1 MSADILKQFQSELET
16 LKAQTIEAAGKN
28 TDEKLK
34 AINEAIEKLNSK
46 EAEVK
51 AEDVDKLKAD
61 LAATI
66 KALDILQTR
75 VKATGNTQPA
85 QAKSFNAQLA
95 EELENVKDGFAEMAS
110 KKKGSISFQLKSVTD
125 MTFATNF
132 STADNSV
139 SFLRPGI
146 IELPKRKLHVREL
159 LPGGAMGA
167 KSTFDYVK
175 EVAGDG
181 AIWTAAEGTTK
192 PQIDLNLQE
201 ASVKAEWIAGFLR
214 ISRNMLDDV
223 TGMTTF
229 LQSRL
234 PELLLR
240 AEDQQILTGNG
251 TSPNLSGIFQSGNST
266 AYSGSA
272 TVDVEQ
278 LVGAISQLEEADREA
293 NGILVNPANYYD
305 MLLNKATGSGE
316 YDLPGSL
323 ITITNG
329 QIYIAGVPVFQSTA
343 MAKDKFLVGDWR
355 MGANFITREP
365 VRLEFFYEDGTNVRE
380 NKVTVRIE
388 ERVALPI
395 YGNDYFIRG
404 DFGSFSS

>member
-1 MSADILKQFQSELET
+1 MSDIIKELKTELENM
-16 LKAQTIEAAGKN
+16 KAEVIAAAGKN
-28 TDEKLK
+28 TDEKLTAIDAKLK
-34 AINEAIEKLNSK
+34 AIDENQ
-46 EAEVK
+46 VK
-51 AEDVDKLKAD
+51 ADEVAQLKAD
-61 LAATI
+61 LQATI

-75 VKATGNTQPA
+75 VKATGNATPA
-85 QAKSFNAQLA
+85 QPESFNTMLA
-95 EELENVKDGFAEMAS
+95 KELDNVKDGLADLAAT
-110 KKKGSISFQLKSVTD
+110 KKGKISFQLKSVTD

-132 STADNSV
+132 STADNTV
-139 SFLRPGI
+139 SFVRPGI
-146 IELPKRKLHVREL
+146 IELPKRKVHLRSL
-159 LPGGAMGA
+159 IPGGAMGA

-175 EVAGDG
+175 ETAGDG
-181 AIWTAAEGTTK
+181 SIWTAAEGTTK
-192 PQIDLNLQE
+192 PQIDLNLSE

-240 AEDQQILTGNG
+240 TEDQQILTGNG
-251 TSPNLSGIFQSGNST
+251 SSPNLSGIFQSANST

-293 NGILVNPANYYD
+293 NGILVNPANYYN
-305 MLLNKATGSGE
+305 MLLNKAAGSGE
-316 YDLPGSL
+316 YDLPSSL
-323 ITITNG
+323 VAFQGG
-329 QIYIAGVPVFQSTA
+329 QLYIAGVPVYQSTA
-343 MAKDKFLVGDWR
+343 IAKDKFLVGDWA

-404 DFGSFSS
+404 DFASFSS

>member
-1 MSADILKQFQSELET
+1 MSDIIKELKTELET
-16 LKAQTIEAAGKN
+16 MKAEVIAAAGKN
-28 TDEKLK
+28 TDEKLT
-34 AINEAIEKLNSK
+34 AINDAIEALKGK
-46 EAEVK
+46 EDAVK
-51 AEDVDKLKAD
+51 AEEVAQLKAD
-61 LAATI
+61 LQTTI
-66 KALDILQTR
+66 KALDLLQTR
-75 VKATGNTQPA
+75 VKATGNAQPA
-85 QAKSFNAQLA
+85 QPENFNTMLA
-95 EELENVKDGFAEMAS
+95 NELDTVKDGLAELAAT
-110 KKKGSISFQLKSVTD
+110 KKGKVSFQMKAVAD
-125 MTFATNF
+125 MTFANNF
-132 STADNSV
+132 STAGASV
-139 SFLRPGI
+139 TFVKPGI
-146 IELPKRKLHVREL
+146 IELPKRKVHLRALIPV
-159 LPGGAMGA
+159 GGMGA

-175 EVAGDG
+175 EVAGEG

-192 PQIDLNLQE
+192 PQFDLDLQE

-240 AEDQQILTGNG
+240 TEDQQILTGNG

-272 TVDVEQ
+272 TIDVEQ

-293 NGILVNPANYYD
+293 NGILVNPANYYN
-305 MLLNKATGSGE
+305 MLLNKASGSGE

-323 ITITNG
+323 VAFQGG
-329 QIYIAGVPVFQSTA
+329 QLYIAGVPVYQSTA
-343 MAKDKFLVGDWR
+343 IAKDKFLVGDWAL
-355 MGANFITREP
+355 GANFITREP

-395 YGNDYFIRG
+395 YGDDYFIRG